1 MSRQDARSA
10 RKNREIGRQDTR
22 NARVPPRRVFGFE
35 PKSLGF
41 FLATLASWRPVS
53 GFFLAL
59 LASWRPIPILLVG
72 ASLPACR
79 GSAAAASA
87 LDDGGSVPVVLA
99 TPSASAANPFSVAAA
114 KVATDTDR
122 FPKTLAALA
131 WETKVFDAPNASG
144 KVLGYL
150 RAGATVAA
158 DDDARPGDG
167 CKGDWHGVSPVGFVC
182 VEPGNATMDPKAKM
196 AMALSHRPDLSQRL
210 PYMYGIVRRQGPIY
224 ARLPTRAEA
233 KANELGLDDHMARWL
248 SDGTDDGA
256 AFRPEYW
263 LRGKTETPPP
273 ASALW
278 ASGESREVPD
288 WLSDGKFPPVVS
300 PLRHGEDLVVGVT
313 KNHNGFALVD
323 TAVVDGRRYGI
334 TTDLLVYP
342 VDRMRP
348 IEGSAFHGYRVP
360 EDVQFPFALV
370 RRENAFAFSLHKG
383 KWTKAHPVERRSA
396 IPLTGKQKFVE
407 GVLHFQTTDGL
418 WLSDRFVSRVDGVKH
433 MPKWANDGER
443 WIDVSIAKQVLMAY
457 DGTKPVYVTLVST
470 GEAGLEDPETTKSTV
485 QGIFRIHTKHLT
497 TTMSSSV
504 VGEEFELKDI
514 PYVQYFQDSYAL
526 HAAYWHDDFGTP
538 RSHGCINLAPE
549 DAKFLFQFTEPQ
561 LPSGWHGVRKALSG
575 SVVFIHP

>member
-1 MSRQDARSA
+1 VSDDA
-10 RKNREIGRQDTR
+10 G
-22 NARVPPRRVFGFE
+22 P
-35 PKSLGF
+35 
-41 FLATLASWRPVS
+41 
-53 GFFLAL
+53 
-59 LASWRPIPILLVG
+59 
-72 ASLPACR
+72 
-79 GSAAAASA
+79 
-87 LDDGGSVPVVLA
+87 SVPAVLA
-99 TPSASAANPFSVAAA
+99 TPLASAPSPFSVAGA
-114 KVATDTDR
+114 KAPVETSKY
-122 FPKTLAALA
+122 PKTLAALA
-131 WETKVFDAPNASG
+131 WETRVFDQPSASA

-150 RAGATVAA
+150 RAGATVPA

-182 VEPGNATMDPKAKM
+182 VEAGNATMDPTTLVAK
-196 AMALSHRPDLSQRL
+196 ALSHRPDLTQRL

-233 KANELGLDDHMARWL
+233 EANEPGLKDRMASWL
-248 SDGTDDGA
+248 SDGSDDGA

-263 LRGKTETPPP
+263 QRGKTETPPP
-273 ASALW
+273 AAALW
-278 ASGESREVPD
+278 ASGETREVPD
-288 WLSDGKFPPVVS
+288 WLAGGKFPPGVS
-300 PLRHGEDLVVGVT
+300 GARHADDLVVAVT

-334 TTDLLVYP
+334 TTDLTVFP

-348 IEGSAFHGYRVP
+348 IEGSAFHGYRIP
-360 EDVQFPFALV
+360 DDVAFPFALV
-370 RRENAFAFSLHKG
+370 RRENAFAYSMHKG
-383 KWTKAHPVERRSA
+383 KFEKAHTVARRSA
-396 IPLTGKQKFVE
+396 IALTGKQRFVE

-457 DGTKPVYVTLVST
+457 EGTKPAYVTLVST
-470 GEAGLEDPETTKSTV
+470 GEAGLDDPETTKSTV

-497 TTMSSSV
+497 TTMSSNV

-514 PYVQYFQDSYAL
+514 PYVEYFQDSYAL

-549 DAKFLFQFTEPQ
+549 DARWLFQWTEPQ
-561 LPSGWHGVRKALSG
+561 LPAGWHGVRKALSG